1 MLTASCLK
9 MLKSGRYDFVLL
21 SDLSAVGIVRRQYS
35 VKMEK
40 DLLLDGLKVRIEVTG
55 EGRPLILMHGWGCNH
70 TTVKSIAATAA
81 QTHTVYNIDF
91 PGFGDSQEP
100 TEVWGVERY
109 TRLIE
114 ELVAKESLESPVL
127 IGHSFGGRVA
137 ILYSS
142 RNKVDKVIL
151 VDAAGIKPKRSLKYY
166 LKVYSFK
173 VGKRFWELLLGKER
187 AQKRIDEMRA
197 KRGSSD
203 YAGASPMMRRILSKV
218 VNEDL
223 TELLSMIS
231 APTLLIWGE
240 DDTATPL
247 SDAKKMSRL
256 IPDAGLVSFPGCGHY
271 SFLDNPI
278 QFRAVLSS
286 FLKS

>member
-1 MLTASCLK
+1 
-9 MLKSGRYDFVLL
+9 
-21 SDLSAVGIVRRQYS
+21 
-35 VKMEK
+35 MEK
-40 DLLLDGLKVRIEVTG
+40 EIELEGLRVRMEVTG
-55 EGRPLILMHGWGCNH
+55 DGRPLILMHGWGCDH
-70 TTVKSIAATAA
+70 TTVRSIAATAA

-91 PGFGDSQEP
+91 PGFGGSQEP
-100 TEVWGVERY
+100 PEVWGVELY

-114 ELVAKESLESPVL
+114 DLVRKEGLERPVL
-127 IGHSFGGRVA
+127 IGHSFGGRVS
-137 ILYSS
+137 ILYAS
-142 RNKVDKVIL
+142 RNEVDKVVL

-173 VGKRFWELLLGKER
+173 AGKRFWELLLGKEK
-187 AQKRIDEMRA
+187 AQERVDRMRT

-223 TELLSMIS
+223 TDRLPLIS

-240 DDTATPL
+240 NDTATPIA
-247 SDAKKMSRL
+247 DAKKMSRL
-256 IPDAGLVSFPGCGHY
+256 IPGSGLVSFPGCGHY

-286 FLKS
+286 FLKSKS

>member
-1 MLTASCLK
+1 
-9 MLKSGRYDFVLL
+9 
-21 SDLSAVGIVRRQYS
+21 
-35 VKMEK
+35 MEK
-40 DLLLDGLKVRIEVTG
+40 EIELEGLRVRMEVTG
-55 EGRPLILMHGWGCNH
+55 EGRPLILMHGWGCDH
-70 TTVKSIAATAA
+70 TTVRSIAATAA

-91 PGFGDSQEP
+91 PGFGGSQEP
-100 TEVWGVERY
+100 AEVWGVELY

-114 ELVAKESLESPVL
+114 DLVRKEGLERPVL
-127 IGHSFGGRVA
+127 IGHSFGGRVS
-137 ILYSS
+137 ILYAS
-142 RNKVDKVIL
+142 RNEVDKVVL

-173 VGKRFWELLLGKER
+173 TGKRFWELLLGKEK
-187 AQKRIDEMRA
+187 AQERVDRMRA

-223 TELLSMIS
+223 TDRLPLIS

-240 DDTATPL
+240 NDTATPL
-247 SDAKKMSRL
+247 ADAKKMSRL
-256 IPDAGLVSFPGCGHY
+256 IPGSGLVSFPGCGHY

-286 FLKS
+286 FLKSKS